1 MHLVLFYLKKAVDEN
16 VVGKHQGELFS
27 QTGFFGFHQSHTV
40 FKGVERIPVGCQ
52 QALCRS
58 IGQTVEIT
66 GEHHRSLTGDFIYF
80 SKQERGAHHTGVF
93 AQVTKVRIENE
104 EDMSSLQVHK
114 LAPGDRSWK
123 KCSPT
128 HAAGHIRGFRKPELR
143 IGQELQTLRRI
154 KNGTGLH
161 RWGEE
166 SAKIRKTFVRVQLS
180 G

>member
-1 MHLVLFYLKKAVDEN
+1 MAGN
-16 VVGKHQGELFS
+16 
-27 QTGFFGFHQSHTV
+27 
-40 FKGVERIPVGCQ
+40 
-52 QALCRS
+52 
-58 IGQTVEIT
+58 
-66 GEHHRSLTGDFIYF
+66 FIYF
-80 SKQERGAHHTGVF
+80 AKQECGTHHAGIFVQM
-93 AQVTKVRIENE
+93 AKMGIKNE

-114 LAPGDRSWK
+114 LAAGDRSWK

-128 HAAGHIRGFRKPELR
+128 HTAGHIRGFRKPELR

-166 SAKIRKTFVRVQLS
+166 SAKIRKTFISVQLS